1 MSLLAMYQELKG
13 VEPHLLTRLEYA
25 IIVRKAAQ
33 KLIKEYIVQRNQA
46 RKDLTAWSEANP
58 GPKRPSWFPS
68 DAAQQRWRDLD
79 ETHASKWY
87 REYDKVYS
95 LSGTVHQLKL
105 NIILANMI
113 EDGRYET
120 AHKDSN
126 FWMYFRGVNN
136 PLLNHGQAVF
146 RALYQHIDV
155 PEHVLA
161 EWPEGV
167 AQVRKEMADR
177 AAWDKRNPEYA
188 HL

>member
-1 MSLLAMYQELKG
+1 MSLFAMYQELKD
-13 VEPHLLTRLEYA
+13 VQPHLLTRLEYA
-25 IIVRKAAQ
+25 IIVRKASQ
-33 KLIKEYIVQRNQA
+33 KLIKEYIIQRNQA

-58 GPKRPSWFPS
+58 APVRPRSFPS
-68 DAAQQRWRDLD
+68 DAARQRWRDLD
-79 ETHASKWY
+79 EAHSSKWY

-95 LSGTVHQLKL
+95 LSGTVEQFKL

-120 AHKDSN
+120 ARNDRN

-146 RALYQHIDV
+146 TALYQHIDV

-167 AQVRKEMADR
+167 EQVRKDMAYK
-177 AAWDKRNPEYA
+177 AAWDKANPEYA
-188 HL
+188 NL